1 MKKLLIPVLVLISTF
16 AFVIKPSADTVTDAN
31 IYIDTKKM
39 VDTSWLSP
47 SVNTYL
53 DITAG
58 AKFYSIGKYYVQYNV
73 CFPKRDSMTITRYSD
88 SPNNMTV
95 KNTYKEC
102 TYSNN
107 KTKGYTYSIIVMFNT
122 WNGVQSNGSYYG
134 TSSKIYF
141 TSDNSSTVSIQLIDI
156 TVLDENQLQI
166 IDGLDTLDKNQQET
180 NEKLD
185 NINNSITDETP
196 PNTSEFGNVAGW
208 LPAGPVDS
216 IITLPLNVLN
226 SISNALNGKCSTIN
240 LPLPFIDSTLPL
252 TCGTEF
258 YSQVSGLSLFLN
270 TLFTILGG
278 ITLYKYFIYLY
289 NWIDKIVSLK
299 EQDEKWGA
307 V

>member
-1 MKKLLIPVLVLISTF
+1 MKKIYLLIF
-16 AFVIKPSADTVTDAN
+16 AILTSFVFIIKPSADTVTDAN

-73 CFPKRDSMTITRYSD
+73 CFPKRDSMTITCYSD

-185 NINNSITDETP
+185 NIDNTMKDDNIDTSSSNSFFNDFDTKDHGGLSSIVTSPLKAYAKITAKCTP
-196 PNTSEFGNVAGW
+196 INMTVLDKP
-208 LPAGPVDS
+208 
-216 IITLPLNVLN
+216 ITLP
-226 SISNALNGKCSTIN
+226 
-240 LPLPFIDSTLPL
+240 
-252 TCGTEF
+252 CGD
-258 YSQVSGLSLFLN
+258 
-270 TLFTILGG
+270 TLFWNKSGVSSFRIIWNILLGG
-278 ITLYKYFIYLY
+278 PILYALLVKLFNTIER
-289 NWIDKIVSLK
+289 LK
-299 EQDEKWGA
+299 NPDDDRIEVAKL
-307 V
+307 